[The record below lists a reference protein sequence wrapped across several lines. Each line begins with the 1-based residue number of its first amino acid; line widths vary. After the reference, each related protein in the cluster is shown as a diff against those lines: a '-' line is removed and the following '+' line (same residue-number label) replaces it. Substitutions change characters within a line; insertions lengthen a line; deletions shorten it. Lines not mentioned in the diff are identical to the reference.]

1 MRAGAPPRARRLC
14 GVAPSC
20 PHPHRRR
27 CLRDQPAGTETRTAL
42 VTRRV
47 RTPRVAPGRSHPVAP
62 GGGAAGGGAGARDF
76 QCPRVPCQMATFGGR
91 RRPLPGPWGRSQ
103 PQPQPRLGLGTVGL
117 PRPRLAAPTP
127 SLWLGRTCAHTWAAA
142 RSPLSSSHNGAPVP
156 RLEGPWKACD
166 PPLGLA
172 SQAPQVPAETRSPSL
187 YSYEIVNS

>member
-1 MRAGAPPRARRLC
+1 MRAGAPPRAGRLC
-14 GVAPSC
+14 GVAPSR

-47 RTPRVAPGRSHPVAP
+47 ANAARGPGPQPPRG
-62 GGGAAGGGAGARDF
+62 
-76 QCPRVPCQMATFGGR
+76 TGGR
-91 RRPLPGPWGRSQ
+91 GCRGRGRRARLSVSTSPVPDGDLRRPQTPPAGPVGPEPASAPAPPRSGHSW
-103 PQPQPRLGLGTVGL
+103 PPPTS
-117 PRPRLAAPTP
+117 LAAPTP

-172 SQAPQVPAETRSPSL
+172 SQAPQVPAEARSPSL
-187 YSYEIVNS
+187 YSY